1 VSTGGLI
8 PQTKKEKTM
17 SIARMLQEILDE
29 HVEGPRCILCQESR
43 VEPICPKCRVT
54 FKEFLGGSD
63 QEIDQAAEL
72 AKEMN
77 IL

>member
-1 VSTGGLI
+1 
-8 PQTKKEKTM
+8 M

-29 HVEGPRCILCQESR
+29 HVEGSKCILCQESR
-43 VEPICPKCRVT
+43 VEPICPQCRVT

-63 QEIDQAAEL
+63 QEIDLAAEL
-72 AKEMN
+72 AKEME